1 MDILAEGLCVCVLG
15 GGGEGGGL
23 LTGEWQYHQQGSAA
37 ALVL

>member
-1 MDILAEGLCVCVLG
+1 MDILAEGLCVCVW